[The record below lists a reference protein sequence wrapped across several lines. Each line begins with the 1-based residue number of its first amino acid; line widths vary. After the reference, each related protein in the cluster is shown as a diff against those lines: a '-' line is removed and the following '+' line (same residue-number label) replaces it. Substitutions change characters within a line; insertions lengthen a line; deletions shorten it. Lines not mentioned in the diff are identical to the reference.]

1 MPQNMESVSR
11 FSGRKGLSFFL
22 LFLITVGIVISSCA
36 SDPLYEQRMSLYREQ
51 EVGRSALAKTA
62 GQYGLLRDEEI
73 TRYITLLLQSLALY
87 VERQDLTYR
96 AAVLDT
102 DQVNA
107 YALPGGYVLL
117 TKGLLLQLENVNE
130 LIGVLAHEL
139 GHINLD
145 HPLEYVSIEISRDA
159 VETLAHFL
167 AGGRQIVTATADQI
181 NTALEERLFFEG
193 YAQDDEYDAD
203 RYALQLLADIGLSA
217 EPYIGLLERLQTA
230 GDKDNL
236 DDLSR
241 THPSLEDRISRL
253 KSLVVPGLAVIRE
266 NEDFEEMRS
275 RLLCCKED

>member
-1 MPQNMESVSR
+1 MESVSR